1 MIDTMPTMKAA
12 PEQEQTSQRFS
23 ATQAVL
29 EGGASHFN
37 DSVVSGTQHYIDLI
51 QNAINPINRDDLPFV
66 TAAMKIMRDELK
78 KDLGRHGLALD
89 KMVRNIITENG
100 TECKRVNHM
109 VEIHT
114 DEDGADELLKLLK
127 RGLMPDALAK
137 ELAES
142 GYEKRGDA
150 WVKRADDDGSEEKEE
165 VD

>member
-1 MIDTMPTMKAA
+1 MENENNATTSEQ
-12 PEQEQTSQRFS
+12 PEERKRFS
-23 ATQAVL
+23 ATRAVL

-37 DSVVSGTQHYIDLI
+37 ESVVNGTQHYINLI
-51 QNAINPINRDDLPFV
+51 QDAINPINRDDLPFV
-66 TAAMKIMRDELK
+66 TAAMKIMRDELR

-100 TECKRVNHM
+100 TECKRINHT

-114 DEDGADELLKLLK
+114 DEDGADELLRLLK

-137 ELAES
+137 ELAEA

-150 WVKRADDDGSEEKEE
+150 WVKRADNDGSEEKEE

>member
-78 KDLGRHGLALD
+78 KYLGRHD
-89 KMVRNIITENG
+89 REVEKQIRNVITENG
-100 TECKRVNHM
+100 TECKRVDRM
-109 VEIHT
+109 FEIHT
-114 DEDGADELLKLLK
+114 DEDGADELIKLLK
-127 RGLMPDALAK
+127 RGLVPDVLEK
-137 ELAES
+137 ELAKA